1 MATSRTVLDNQLRKR
16 YLEMLKEFFNNRDE
30 EVLVT
35 GTNELCFPCV
45 DDEGNEKFIQL
56 IIKIPKGS
64 RDGEAFDGYS
74 LAEDFQMKQNAKA
87 QKKKEDAEK
96 KKKKIERDKRLREEK
111 KKIKEQGE

>member
-1 MATSRTVLDNQLRKR
+1 MATSRTILDNQLRKR

-56 IIKIPKGS
+56 VIKIPKGS

-74 LAEDFQMKQNAKA
+74 LAEDFKMKQELNE
-87 QKKKEDAEK
+87 QKKKEKEEK
-96 KKKKIERDKRLREEK
+96 KKKKIERDKKLREEK
-111 KKIKEQGE
+111 KENKGE

>member
-1 MATSRTVLDNQLRKR
+1 MATSRTILDNQLRKR
-16 YLEMLKEFFNNRDE
+16 YLEMLKEFFNNREE

-74 LAEDFQMKQNAKA
+74 LAEDFKMKQKLNE
-87 QKKKEDAEK
+87 QKKKEKEEK
-96 KKKKIERDKRLREEK
+96 KKKKIERDQKLREEK
-111 KKIKEQGE
+111 KENKGE

>member
-35 GTNELCFPCV
+35 GSNEICFPCV

-74 LAEDFQMKQNAKA
+74 LAEDFKMKQELNE
-87 QKKKEDAEK
+87 QKKKEKEEK
-96 KKKKIERDKRLREEK
+96 KKKKIERDKKLREEK
-111 KKIKEQGE
+111 KENKGE

>member
-1 MATSRTVLDNQLRKR
+1 MATSRTILDNQLRKR

-45 DDEGNEKFIQL
+45 DEEGNEKFIQL
-56 IIKIPKGS
+56 VIKIPKGS

-74 LAEDFQMKQNAKA
+74 LAEDFKMKQELNE
-87 QKKKEDAEK
+87 QKKKEKEEK
-96 KKKKIERDKRLREEK
+96 KKKKIERDKKLREEK
-111 KKIKEQGE
+111 KENKGE

>member
-16 YLEMLKEFFNNRDE
+16 YLEMLKEFFNNREE

-74 LAEDFQMKQNAKA
+74 LAEDFKMKQKLNE
-87 QKKKEDAEK
+87 QKKKEKEKK
-96 KKKKIERDKRLREEK
+96 KKKKIERDQKLREEK
-111 KKIKEQGE
+111 KENKGE

>member
-1 MATSRTVLDNQLRKR
+1 MATSRTILDNQLRKR

-64 RDGEAFDGYS
+64 RDGEVFDGYS
-74 LAEDFQMKQNAKA
+74 LAEDFKMKQELNE
-87 QKKKEDAEK
+87 QKKKEKEEK
-96 KKKKIERDKRLREEK
+96 KKKKIERDKKLREEK
-111 KKIKEQGE
+111 KENKGE